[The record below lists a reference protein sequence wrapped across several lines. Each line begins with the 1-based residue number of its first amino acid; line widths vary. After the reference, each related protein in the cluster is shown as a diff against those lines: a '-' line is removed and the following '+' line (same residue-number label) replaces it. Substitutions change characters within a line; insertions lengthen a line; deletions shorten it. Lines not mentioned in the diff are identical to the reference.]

1 MYLLSNIDAV
11 DWSIDDG
18 YDAVDVCPFCE
29 MPVPDYVR
37 SCVVC
42 GLSIRDIDFEENSI
56 NKYTDFRESFDKLF
70 DDMDSKLGNMI
81 FIKDDDELFEFK
93 TFYNSFM
100 LNYDYHEFLEFYNR
114 ADKNL
119 EMQQIAELFINDKL
133 NKSLGTE
140 SEFDDYAKYLIYYCN
155 YYIANDDL
163 DDAFI
168 YYAQM
173 LLLMSNYSGDNNG
186 ELLISVYLFD
196 SFSCYNCLYGSQHS
210 FDISKLFD
218 EAINTFR
225 IEEYNKNHKFILEK
239 LKAMFG

>member
-173 LLLMSNYSGDNNG
+173 LL
-186 ELLISVYLFD
+186 
-196 SFSCYNCLYGSQHS
+196 
-210 FDISKLFD
+210 
-218 EAINTFR
+218 
-225 IEEYNKNHKFILEK
+225 
-239 LKAMFG
+239 